1 MKAITEQV
9 KNVFKQPTT
18 KRKGVILVNG
28 NYYDVYGVE
37 YYADCYDEG
46 KVIGNA
52 IASQL
57 DFDIPYMPKFDTFQY
72 FDCIWNGNSYEHID
86 YGTFTVFDEKDQ
98 DEFNKHITAFDNLI
112 KFNVPF
118 QDKYDYPKTLY
129 DELVNVCQQAGVT
142 LGNVSISNGSFIV
155 ENNQFTDGESLK
167 TVLKQI
173 CAISGN
179 YAVVK
184 NNVLYLQLRN
194 VTNEVIDK
202 SQHEPVD
209 WKRRSYGINQVILG
223 DSQVEGEYVIREDA
237 EDIALNGVHKLE
249 ILDNLFAY
257 TQDKRSALID
267 NLFNQ
272 VRGFGYIPFETKG
285 EWLSYLEIG
294 DTINLDGT
302 DTILLRV
309 NAKSP
314 DALNTT
320 MSAPAIIDSSIEYVD
335 NTADVDNRLKLTE
348 RSVDKQNQVITD
360 VVSVVD
366 DQNTKI
372 SQITQTVDE
381 INSKIQDISDITVS
395 GESSYAAFSL
405 ENVNESEPIQIKVRP
420 VNENI
425 SYLYPSTGLYPSD
438 NLYLKVR
445 TIRFH
450 NNTTNENIDY
460 ELPDDLLIYDE
471 ETYDEFYLD
480 YDSQTCQVTKRCQ
493 YNADGSVSP
502 LATEQVIN
510 YPYPTI
516 TLTDG
521 DYALRLIGYQY
532 GYLFVRLMAKN
543 IYTSQFYTKAET
555 NSRINQK
562 ADEINL
568 GVTQTL
574 SNYSTTDQMNAA
586 INVKANQI
594 TSEVSSTYAT
604 KTTTNQLSTRIAQ
617 TAKGI
622 SLTVNNGSTSSGITI
637 GVTKEDGT
645 TEQTSGTIQMN
656 GLVKFTD
663 LSGSGTT
670 TINGANI
677 QTGTLSASKI
687 TSGTL
692 DASKVS
698 VTHLNAS
705 NITSG
710 TLSADKINGGTI
722 NASNIAV
729 TNITASNINRGSLTG
744 ANIDINNGTGF
755 LRMLSGS
762 AYHPYVSALN
772 VSNKSNG
779 ISFRNSNTSGNA
791 GSQIGTLHTEGNNLV
806 MDATGNILIGGSSM
820 SGGAIG
826 VWSGYIHAGN
836 LNVGENYINNSNGG
850 QIAINQSISLNT
862 SGGGYAYVDGLYAN
876 NRILTV
882 GGSPSTLSVKENVEK
897 KDTSNIPEILRQI
910 DLYDYK
916 YKKEIEE
923 GKNDYGYI
931 IDYLEKIPNIGKY
944 FEFYDAEKNG
954 IKYKQISHEQI
965 EKFLLGSVIELQ
977 RQIDELKKER
987 ESDK

>member
-1 MKAITEQV
+1 MKTITEQG
-9 KNVFKQPTT
+9 KLAFKQPTT
-18 KRKGVILVNG
+18 QRKGVVLING
-28 NYYDVYGVE
+28 NYYDVYGVQ

-57 DFDIPYMPKFDTFQY
+57 DFDIAYMGKFDTFQY
-72 FDCIWNGNSYEHID
+72 FDCIWTTNGYEYID
-86 YGTFTVFDEKDQ
+86 YGTFTVFDEYDQ

-112 KFNVPF
+112 KFNAPF
-118 QDKYDYPKTLY
+118 EDKFNYPKTLY

-142 LGNVSISNGSFIV
+142 LGNASIPNGSFVV
-155 ENNQFTDGESLK
+155 ENNQFVDGESLK

-179 YAVVK
+179 YAIVK
-184 NNVLYLQLRN
+184 NNVLYLQLKN
-194 VTNEVIDK
+194 VTSETIDK

-223 DSQVEGEYVIREDA
+223 DSQVEGEYVIREDT

-257 TQDKRSALID
+257 TQDKRNALVD
-267 NLFNQ
+267 ALFNQ

-381 INSKIQDISDITVS
+381 INSKIQDIADITIS
-395 GESSYAAFSL
+395 GESNYATFTL
-405 ENVNESEPIQIKVRP
+405 DNINESEPIQIKVKP
-420 VNENI
+420 INENI
-425 SYLYPSTGLYPSD
+425 SYLYPNTGLYPSD

-450 NNTTNENIDY
+450 NNTTNTNVDY
-460 ELPDDLLIYDE
+460 ELPDDLLIYDS

-516 TLTDG
+516 TLADG
-521 DYALRLIGYQY
+521 DYTLSLLGYPY
-532 GYLFVRLMAKN
+532 GYLFIRLMAKN

-574 SNYSTTDQMNAA
+574 SNYSTTEQMNAS
-586 INVKANQI
+586 INIKANEINQTVSQKVGKNEIISSINQTPESI
-594 TSEVSSTYAT
+594 TINASKLNLQGYVTL
-604 KTTTNQLSTRIAQ
+604 TNLSTS
-617 TAKGI
+617 GE
-622 SLTVNNGSTSSGITI
+622 TS
-637 GVTKEDGT
+637 
-645 TEQTSGTIQMN
+645 
-656 GLVKFTD
+656 
-663 LSGSGTT
+663 
-670 TINGANI
+670 INGANI

-698 VTHLNAS
+698 VTNLNAS

-710 TLSADKINGGTI
+710 TLSADKISGGTI

-762 AYHPYVSALN
+762 AYNPYVSALN

-791 GSQIGTLHTEGNNLV
+791 GSQIGTLHIEGSNLV

-820 SGGAIG
+820 SSGAIG
-826 VWSGYIHAGN
+826 IWSGYIHAGN
-836 LNVGENYINNSNGG
+836 LNIGQNYINNSNGG

-862 SGGGYAYVDGLYAN
+862 ANGGYAYVDGLYAN

-916 YKKEIEE
+916 YKKEIEN
-923 GKNDYGYI
+923 GKEDYGYI
-931 IDYLEKIPNIGKY
+931 IDYLEKIPNIKKY

-954 IKYKQISHEQI
+954 IKYKQISHEQL

>member
-142 LGNVSISNGSFIV
+142 LGNVSIPNGSFVV

-302 DTILLRV
+302 DTILLRI

-335 NTADVDNRLKLTE
+335 NTADVNNRMKLTE

-360 VVSVVD
+360 VVSDVD

-532 GYLFVRLMAKN
+532 GYLFVRLMTKN

-687 TSGTL
+687 TT
-692 DASKVS
+692 
-698 VTHLNAS
+698 
-705 NITSG
+705 G
-710 TLSADKINGGTI
+710 TLSANRVSGGTLQGSSVIATSGRIGGWTLEQNALSAENGSHKVILTNISNSNQDFIVVKNGDNYPFWVRGDGTLYAGNATINGTV
-722 NASNIAV
+722 NASSGSFTGTVNATSGSFSGSIYAGSGNIGAW
-729 TNITASNINRGSLTG
+729 TLNSTG
-744 ANIDINNGTGF
+744 IYSSDAQIFPSYLGYKYNGTGGWTSQAWWRIGQAASDKRLKKNINSLEDKYNKF
-755 LRMLSGS
+755 FDELK
-762 AYHPYVSALN
+762 PVSFKWKDDEKDKEHIGFIAQDIQEAEKNNGLDLDIVYKNETDDYLNLDKRELIALN
-772 VSNKSNG
+772 
-779 ISFRNSNTSGNA
+779 TW
-791 GSQIGTLHTEGNNLV
+791 QIQKL
-806 MDATGNILIGGSSM
+806 
-820 SGGAIG
+820 
-826 VWSGYIHAGN
+826 
-836 LNVGENYINNSNGG
+836 
-850 QIAINQSISLNT
+850 
-862 SGGGYAYVDGLYAN
+862 
-876 NRILTV
+876 
-882 GGSPSTLSVKENVEK
+882 KE
-897 KDTSNIPEILRQI
+897 EIKELKQE
-910 DLYDYK
+910 LAAL
-916 YKKEIEE
+916 KKEI
-923 GKNDYGYI
+923 K
-931 IDYLEKIPNIGKY
+931 
-944 FEFYDAEKNG
+944 
-954 IKYKQISHEQI
+954 
-965 EKFLLGSVIELQ
+965 
-977 RQIDELKKER
+977 
-987 ESDK
+987 